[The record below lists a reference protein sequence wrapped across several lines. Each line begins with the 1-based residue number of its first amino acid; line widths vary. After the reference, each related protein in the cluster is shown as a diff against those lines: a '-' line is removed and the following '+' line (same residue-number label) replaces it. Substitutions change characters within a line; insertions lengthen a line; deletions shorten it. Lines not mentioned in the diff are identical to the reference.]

1 MSYFSGITDPEL
13 IEEGWSP
20 DQIAELRRAEKGV
33 EAKRKIAA
41 ENRLQEDL
49 DALSDRGKRIYYE
62 LISGPFA
69 WDPNMAASA
78 ARAAQ
83 EPIPKPLQ
91 WCPQDHPS
99 GPKMFYAFPPEH
111 KWWQFWKP

>member
-49 DALSDRGKRIYYE
+49 GALNGKGRKIYYE
-62 LISGPFA
+62 LTTGPIPWPA
-69 WDPNMAASA
+69 SIAASA
-78 ARAAQ
+78 ARASQ
-83 EPIPKPLQ
+83 DPPKHEPKFI
-91 WCPQDHPS
+91 
-99 GPKMFYAFPPEH
+99 YAPMTTR